1 MLRGGIM
8 STQPDILPEIELTP
22 EERFK
27 DIVNKVEELVGNPIS
42 SWAVAATIESI
53 GIRDVDAISDY
64 NYPSVF
70 ELAEDVYT
78 ILKKRYSKQSQVD
91 EKENIKLG
99 DFSDSVVLFLKYY
112 SAGLL
117 FSLPMISQIVAI
129 IIFQYALWA
138 WLYFNEAQA
147 SVIAFGTIAAFVLT
161 GGFIQVLGRL
171 VSKYKGEENYY
182 LAYKAIKGVL
192 KLAIPLVLVSALF
205 LIALNVVLP
214 FYPLRMVFLA
224 MMYLILISFMMLAA
238 AVLYASAQRA
248 IILVSVLVGTGVV
261 ILGMEVFNLGIYIS
275 QWIGIIASTVVQ
287 TVYFIGYYQFKIR
300 SFRQQLFKQ
309 SLPNTEVSYYN
320 NYRYFLYGFAYFSF
334 LFVDRMLA
342 WSTGEV
348 IPPYIIWFNTP
359 YELGMDWALI
369 TLVLTVAMLEFSI
382 QLFSKNIIPVQKK
395 AKLSAIK
402 YFNRYFKRFYATQI
416 VLLLVISVISILATY
431 YGILSLRVFENEVP
445 EIKDF
450 FANPITFKVFWM
462 ASFGYVFL
470 IYGLLNSLF
479 FFTMNRPEFVI
490 YSMIPSLGVNLVVGF
505 ICSRVF
511 SFEYATIGL
520 IFGSISF
527 ALISGYLA
535 RKFFKH
541 LDYFYYSAY

>member
-1 MLRGGIM
+1 M
-8 STQPDILPEIELTP
+8 STHTDILPEVEFTP
-22 EERFK
+22 EDRFN
-27 DIVNKVEELVGNPIS
+27 DIVNKVEELVGNPVS

-53 GIRDVDAISDY
+53 GIRDVDAISDF
-64 NYPSVF
+64 NYPTVF

-78 ILKKRYSKQSQVD
+78 KIKKRYSKQDQV
-91 EKENIKLG
+91 EEEEHIKLG
-99 DFSDSVVLFLKYY
+99 NFSDSVTMFLKYY

-171 VSKYKGEENYY
+171 VSKYKGEENYF
-182 LAYKAIKGVL
+182 LAFKAIKGVL
-192 KLAIPLVLVSALF
+192 KLAIPVILLSVLL
-205 LIALNVVLP
+205 LIGLNVILP
-214 FYPLRMVFLA
+214 FYPLKMVFLS
-224 MMYLILISFMMLAA
+224 MTYLILISFMMLAA
-238 AVLYASAQRA
+238 AVLYASEQRA
-248 IILVSVLVGTGVV
+248 VILVSVLVGTAVV
-261 ILGMEVFNLGIYIS
+261 IFGMEVLNFGIYIS
-275 QWIGIIASTVVQ
+275 QWIGIIASTVVL
-287 TVYFIGYYQFKIR
+287 TVYFIVYYQFKIR
-300 SFRQQLFKQ
+300 SLRQQLFKQ

-320 NYRYFLYGFAYFSF
+320 NYRYFVYGFSYFSF
-334 LFVDRMLA
+334 LFVDRLLA
-342 WSTGEV
+342 WSTGEI

-395 AKLSAIK
+395 AKLSGIK
-402 YFNRYFKRFYATQI
+402 YFNRYFKRFYITQI
-416 VLLLVISVISILATY
+416 VLLLVISIISIIVTY
-431 YGILSLRVFENEVP
+431 YGVLSLRVFEDKVP

-479 FFTMNRPEFVI
+479 FFTMNRPEFVL
-490 YSMIPSLGVNLVVGF
+490 YSMIPSLGVNLIVGF

-511 SFEYATIGL
+511 SFEYATVGL
-520 IFGSISF
+520 IFGSITF
-527 ALISGYLA
+527 ALISGLLA
-535 RKFFKH
+535 KKFFKH

>member
-1 MLRGGIM
+1 M
-8 STQPDILPEIELTP
+8 STHINILPEVEFTP
-22 EERFK
+22 EDRFN
-27 DIVNKVEELVGNPIS
+27 DIVNQVEELVGNPVS

-53 GIRDVDAISDY
+53 GIRDVDAISDF
-64 NYPSVF
+64 NYPTVF

-78 ILKKRYSKQSQVD
+78 KIKKRYSKQDQV
-91 EKENIKLG
+91 EEEEHIKLG
-99 DFSDSVVLFLKYY
+99 NFSDSVAMFLKYY

-147 SVIAFGTIAAFVLT
+147 SVIAFGTIAAFILT

-171 VSKYKGEENYY
+171 VSKYKGEENYF
-182 LAYKAIKGVL
+182 LAFKSIKGVL
-192 KLAIPLVLVSALF
+192 KLAIPVILLSVLM
-205 LIALNVVLP
+205 LIGLNVILP
-214 FYPLRMVFLA
+214 FYPLKMVFLS
-224 MMYLILISFMMLAA
+224 MIYLILISFMMLAA
-238 AVLYASAQRA
+238 AVLYASEQRA
-248 IILVSVLVGTGVV
+248 VILVSVLVGTAVV
-261 ILGMEVFNLGIYIS
+261 IFGMEVLNLGIYLS
-275 QWIGIIASTVVQ
+275 QWIGIIASTLVL
-287 TVYFIGYYQFKIR
+287 TIYFIVYYQFKIR
-300 SFRQQLFKQ
+300 SLRQQLFKQ

-320 NYRYFLYGFAYFSF
+320 NYRYFLYGFSYFTF
-334 LFVDRMLA
+334 LFVDRLLA
-342 WSTGEV
+342 WSTGEI

-395 AKLSAIK
+395 AKLSGIK
-402 YFNRYFKRFYATQI
+402 FFNRYFRRFYTSQI
-416 VLLLVISVISILATY
+416 LLLLVISIISIIATY
-431 YGILSLRVFENEVP
+431 YGVLSLRVFEDKVP

-479 FFTMNRPEFVI
+479 FFTMNRPEFVL
-490 YSMIPSLGVNLVVGF
+490 YSMIPSLGVNLLVGF

-511 SFEYATIGL
+511 SFEYATVGL
-520 IFGSISF
+520 IFGSITF
-527 ALISGYLA
+527 ALISGLLA
-535 RKFFKH
+535 KKFFKH